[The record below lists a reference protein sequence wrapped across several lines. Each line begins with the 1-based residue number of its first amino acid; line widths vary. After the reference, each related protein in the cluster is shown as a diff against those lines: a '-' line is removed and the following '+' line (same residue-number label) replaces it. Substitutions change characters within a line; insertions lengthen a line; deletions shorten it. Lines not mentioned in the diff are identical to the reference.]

1 MSGRHSMPEDRRPKL
16 AALPDLVGQAARL
29 APRQLNDELALAKLE
44 MKHRGTQAG
53 IGAGLFGVA
62 LVFLGLLVVALV
74 VAAILG
80 LATVMPGWLAA
91 LVVSAAF
98 LVILAIAALI
108 GLSWVKKAMPLVPA
122 DAIRGLRYDLG
133 IVTEGRDFDP
143 RLLDPSTIQ
152 YKRAQATKEAEKARQ
167 KLEKEAQDR
176 AHGKVKLPT
185 PTEGELRERLEKRRE
200 HLLDVREGLVAEMD
214 VKRQAGYLAE
224 DVRARFPAAGR
235 RPFARAS
242 APAAEGVGTAHQ
254 GSEEARAR
262 RAAEASEMIRERWA
276 PLTVF
281 TVSATAFVVFLR
293 KLVKS

>member
-1 MSGRHSMPEDRRPKL
+1 MSGRHSMPDDRRPKL
-16 AALPDLVGQAARL
+16 AALPDLAGQAARL
-29 APRQLNDELALAKLE
+29 APRQLNDELTLAKIE
-44 MKHRGTQAG
+44 MKQRGKQAG

-62 LVFLGLLVVALV
+62 LVFLGLLVIALV

-91 LVVSAAF
+91 LVVGAAF

-108 GLSWVKKAMPLVPA
+108 GLRWVKRAMPLVPA

-133 IVTEGRDFDP
+133 IVTEGRSFDP

-167 KLEKEAQDR
+167 RLEKEAQDR

-185 PTEGELRERLEKRRE
+185 PTEAELRERLEKRRE

-214 VKRQAGYLAE
+214 VKRQAGYLAD
-224 DVRARFPAAGR
+224 DVRSALAGASGR
-235 RPFARAS
+235 RPFAKG
-242 APAAEGVGTAHQ
+242 AAATPGALVQ
-254 GSEEARAR
+254 PNEEAAHRG
-262 RAAEASEMIRERWA
+262 AEAAEMIRERWA